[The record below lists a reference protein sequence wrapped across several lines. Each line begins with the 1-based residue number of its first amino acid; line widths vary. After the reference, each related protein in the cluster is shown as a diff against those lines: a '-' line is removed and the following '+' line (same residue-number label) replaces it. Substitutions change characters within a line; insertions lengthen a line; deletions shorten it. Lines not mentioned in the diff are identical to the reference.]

1 MPLIMNKTSDKLLP
15 VDHLIKWNYWNY
27 SKSHFTFVD
36 AACYK
41 FSNILI
47 IHKYLETTHFVQ

>member
-27 SKSHFTFVD
+27 NESQFTFVD
-36 AACYK
+36 AACTN
-41 FSNILI
+41 FQI
-47 IHKYLETTHFVQ
+47 F